1 MLSLFDSSLATA
13 VTLRSD
19 TTAPPFCAS
28 PVWSSALTERPA
40 IVAIALETMQ
50 ASAERPDRVLTELRK
65 SRASLHAVTLMAGS
79 AAAEVG
85 QLADMAERG
94 QVLGEGTRYSG
105 GQRIEVTSTSG
116 VGRSLQQVAN
126 ELSGQYR
133 ITSML
138 PDGVNPSDRLEVKT
152 KVKDVTFRA
161 PSRMSRAC
169 PRCAAGC

>member
-1 MLSLFDSSLATA
+1 
-13 VTLRSD
+13 
-19 TTAPPFCAS
+19 
-28 PVWSSALTERPA
+28 
-40 IVAIALETMQ
+40 MQ

-116 VGRSLQQVAN
+116 VGRALQQVAN

-133 ITSML
+133 ITYML

-161 PSRMSRAC
+161 PSRIAN
-169 PRCAAGC
+169 